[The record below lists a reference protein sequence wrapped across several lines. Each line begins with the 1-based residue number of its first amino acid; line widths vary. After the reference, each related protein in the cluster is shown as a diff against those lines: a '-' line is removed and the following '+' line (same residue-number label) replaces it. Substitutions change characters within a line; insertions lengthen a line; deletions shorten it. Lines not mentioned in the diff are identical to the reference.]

1 MGSNLYVG
9 NLSHNVTSADL
20 ETIFSQYGTVKS
32 AQVVADKYTSR
43 SKGFGFVEMNDGA
56 QAKAAIAGQNLKE
69 HDGRCMTVNE
79 ARPRT
84 ERSGGGYG
92 AGRGRRDRY

>member
-20 ETIFSQYGTVKS
+20 ENIFSQFGKVKS

-43 SKGFGFVEMNDGA
+43 SKGFGFVEMNDSA
-56 QAKAAIAGQNLKE
+56 QAKAAIEGLNLKE

-79 ARPRT
+79 ARPRP
-84 ERSGGGYG
+84 ERSGGG